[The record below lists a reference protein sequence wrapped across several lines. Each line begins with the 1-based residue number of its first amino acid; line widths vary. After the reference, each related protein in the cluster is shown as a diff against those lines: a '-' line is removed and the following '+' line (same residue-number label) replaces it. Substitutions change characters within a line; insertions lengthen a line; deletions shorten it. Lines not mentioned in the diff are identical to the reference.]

1 MPDNQLTSLLS
12 SLKLGATDVSEISN
26 LAKTSNY
33 QIACQRH
40 FDVTHPGHLN
50 LPELKVRGCCVV
62 MFVVFLVRMCMQCV
76 YPRPWH
82 IFVCIHSFSVVSN
95 TFIFIKPTTGMT
107 VRRSGEP
114 SEFVVPDLGELP
126 QAEERQAHHLLVLL
140 GGGAR
145 GARHRARREG

>member
-50 LPELKVRGCCVV
+50 LPELKVRGN
-62 MFVVFLVRMCMQCV
+62 
-76 YPRPWH
+76 Y
-82 IFVCIHSFSVVSN
+82 
-95 TFIFIKPTTGMT
+95 
-107 VRRSGEP
+107 
-114 SEFVVPDLGELP
+114 
-126 QAEERQAHHLLVLL
+126 
-140 GGGAR
+140 
-145 GARHRARREG
+145 